1 VIKLAYYRE
10 EDWKRFIDVIDD
22 RETMFDTWDEWYK
35 SFLNAKHG
43 LMKEGFEVIRI
54 VVDIDELID
63 YCRSQGVRNDGKARS
78 QFVANK

>member
-1 VIKLAYYRE
+1 MIKLAYYRE

-35 SFLNAKHG
+35 AFLHAKHG

-63 YCRSQGVRNDGKARS
+63 YCISQGVRNDGKARS